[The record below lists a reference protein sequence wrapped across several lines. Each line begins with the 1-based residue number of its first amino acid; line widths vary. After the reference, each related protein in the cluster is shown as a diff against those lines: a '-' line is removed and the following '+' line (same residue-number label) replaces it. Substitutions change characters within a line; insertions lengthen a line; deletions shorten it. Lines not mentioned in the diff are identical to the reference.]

1 MLNDKQLRLGEILIE
16 AGVLSKNQ
24 LKSALALQKKRQLRL
39 GTILLQESYA
49 TEPQVVQALSRRLSI
64 PWVSLWHLDI
74 KDELLDLVPVNVAEE
89 FFLVPIYVR
98 ATQKGGK
105 ALYVAMND
113 PTDDAALRFV
123 AAASGM
129 TVKPMIAGPSDIAA
143 AIRAYYYGEMEEEDS
158 VPPAPVRPPATGG
171 PVGGLAKDHHQKAPP
186 PPPAPGKKAP
196 SETEKAPET
205 GKAAPDA
212 VEEQKS
218 VESEQKVL
226 PSDASEEEKQR
237 VQREVEKHMFGVG
250 PSEKRKGIALTLLDG
265 TKIRFGG
272 GTQQKKSA
280 DGYTAGDLIKELRA
294 RAAGET
300 TEGGLPSEKWEDYIA
315 AMLEILLRKHLIFPD
330 EFMKE
335 INKNKE

>member
-1 MLNDKQLRLGEILIE
+1 
-16 AGVLSKNQ
+16 
-24 LKSALALQKKRQLRL
+24 
-39 GTILLQESYA
+39 
-49 TEPQVVQALSRRLSI
+49 
-64 PWVSLWHLDI
+64 
-74 KDELLDLVPVNVAEE
+74 
-89 FFLVPIYVR
+89 
-98 ATQKGGK
+98 
-105 ALYVAMND
+105 MND

-123 AAASGM
+123 AASSGM

-171 PVGGLAKDHHQKAPP
+171 PEGRLAKEHHKAPP
-186 PPPAPGKKAP
+186 PPPAPGKEAPAESKKEVKA
-196 SETEKAPET
+196 

-212 VEEQKS
+212 VDGQEQAPG
-218 VESEQKVL
+218 EQEIL
-226 PSDASEEEKQR
+226 PTDDSEEEKQR

-280 DGYTAGDLIKELRA
+280 EGYTAEDLIRELRA
-294 RAAGET
+294 RASGET
-300 TEGGLPSEKWEDYIA
+300 TEDGLPSEKWEDYIA
-315 AMLEILLRKHLIFPD
+315 TVLEILFRKHLIFPD

-335 INKNKE
+335 INKDKK